1 MQAELLKHEG
11 WKIDPATR
19 FLVYKEGTP
28 EERVISSYI
37 KDRELQLIYV
47 ALGLEMWGE
56 VGEDDLLDPNFIT
69 ALSLGG
75 SLLTENTD

>member
-19 FLVYKEGTP
+19 FLVFKEGTP

-69 ALSLGG
+69 
-75 SLLTENTD
+75 EH

>member
-19 FLVYKEGTP
+19 FLVYKEGSP

-69 ALSLGG
+69 
-75 SLLTENTD
+75 EH

>member
-56 VGEDDLLDPNFIT
+56 VGEDWWFWI
-69 ALSLGG
+69 G
-75 SLLTENTD
+75 

>member
-1 MQAELLKHEG
+1 MHFDFSKLHGEILRDEG

-37 KDRELQLIYV
+37 EDRELQLIYV
-47 ALGLEMWGE
+47 ALGMEMWGE

-69 ALSLGG
+69 
-75 SLLTENTD
+75 EH

>member
-28 EERVISSYI
+28 DEQVYT
-37 KDRELQLIYV
+37 KVTHDRELRLIYIT
-47 ALGLEMWGE
+47 LGLNMWGK
-56 VGEDDLLDPNFIT
+56 VGMDDLVDKDFVARVN
-69 ALSLGG
+69 
-75 SLLTENTD
+75 